1 MKVVV
6 IGATGTI
13 GKAVADALVKRGH
26 NVIRA
31 SRKSEVRVD
40 IENSATVH
48 ALFNL
53 VKDVDAVVTCAGS
66 GGWGPLARLADED
79 FAFSLRS
86 KLMGQVNVV
95 RIAKDHVKDGG
106 SVTVTSGVLASKP
119 MTGSAA
125 ISLVNAGL
133 EGFVRA
139 AALDMPR
146 GVRVNVVSPP
156 WVKETLRERK
166 MDDSHGMAAQDVA
179 KAYVAAVEGQSNG
192 EVLEAARF
200 A

>member
-13 GKAVADALVKRGH
+13 GKAVADALAKRGH
-26 NVIRA
+26 DVIRA

-40 IENSATVH
+40 IENSMTVH

-53 VKDVDAVVTCAGS
+53 VKDADAVVTCAGS
-66 GGWGPLARLADED
+66 GGWGPLAKLADED
-79 FAFSLRS
+79 FAFALRS

-106 SVTVTSGVLASKP
+106 SITVTSGVLASKP
-119 MTGSAA
+119 MTGSTA

-166 MDDSHGMAAQDVA
+166 MDDSHGIAAEDVA

>member
-40 IENSATVH
+40 IENSATVR

-66 GGWGPLARLADED
+66 GGWGSLAKLADED